1 MQLPWRLLFPV
12 VLAGSV
18 ACGYDGTQ
26 PDESASLYVLR
37 RIGNRALPAPGFPW
51 KESPLI
57 VADSITLPATLTL
70 DSKVIT
76 LRRAQ
81 VFQEHSGQVQHFAAR
96 YHASLSW
103 NLLTIDNCPIES
115 ACIASLVYSATT
127 MLVAGDSLFEVVAPE
142 HPLGPRVYGR
152 VRR

>member
-26 PDESASLYVLR
+26 PDESESLYVLH
-37 RIGNRALPAPGFPW
+37 RIGNRELPAPGFPW
-51 KESPLI
+51 PESPLI
-57 VADSITLPATLTL
+57 VADSIRLSVSLANYP
-70 DSKVIT
+70 KVIT
-76 LRRAQ
+76 IKRSQAY
-81 VFQEHSGQVQHFAAR
+81 QEHSGQVLYFAGR
-96 YHASLSW
+96 YNASLSW

-115 ACIASLVYSATT
+115 ACFASLVYSATT
-127 MLVAGDSLFEVVAPE
+127 MLVAGDSLFEVVGDGNPV
-142 HPLGPRVYGR
+142 GPRVYGR